1 MQGKKSPAPFLAAC
15 MTAFFLLPGCGSQ
28 APDPAKRLVGK
39 NVTIQFRRDA
49 LGGAANIPVP
59 PFTNNINGAE
69 TSASGKVEMVEANW
83 LVIQR
88 SGNLTWIPRDVILA
102 IEEPDNRKR

>member
-1 MQGKKSPAPFLAAC
+1 MKPLHLFTFILPA
-15 MTAFFLLPGCGSQ
+15 TLLLSGCGSQ
-28 APDPAKRLVGK
+28 APDPARKLIGK

-69 TSASGKVEMVEANW
+69 TSASGKVEMVEGNW

-88 SGNLTWIPRDVILA
+88 SGNLTWIPREVVLA
-102 IEEPDNRKR
+102 IEEPDNRKK